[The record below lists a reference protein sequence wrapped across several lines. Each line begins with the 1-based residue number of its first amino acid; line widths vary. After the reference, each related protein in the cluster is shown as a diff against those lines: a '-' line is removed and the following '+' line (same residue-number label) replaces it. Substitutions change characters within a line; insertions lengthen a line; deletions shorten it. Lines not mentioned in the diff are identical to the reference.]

1 MQQRSPW
8 QDFDWGLLVIA
19 IALTVIGL
27 AMIYSATLGAED
39 PTLANTWRRQAIYGA
54 IGVGLMFLVAS
65 IDYRLLE
72 SLEWPIY
79 FVTIGVLIF
88 TLLFGTSEIGA
99 VRRFIYI
106 GGISVQPAFPALLLL
121 IISQA
126 SLLARNAP
134 DPPGWREFVGS
145 LGLTG
150 LAAFLVFEQPNLST
164 ATLYLASWAVM
175 VFTSGLHLGFIA
187 GVGAVGLAAVP
198 VLWTNMDSYM
208 QQRVTNFLDPT
219 ADPGAYYNVQQAL
232 ISIGSGGLWG
242 KGFATGTQSQLH
254 FLRVRHTDFIFSV
267 ICEELGFIG
276 AGLILLVFGVL
287 LWRLLRIAGSSED
300 ITARLIVSGVS
311 SYIFYQLLVNLG
323 MNLNVIPVAGL
334 PMPFISSGGSA
345 LVVTFIGLGLVESVS
360 MRRRRL
366 EF

>member
-1 MQQRSPW
+1 MRKSPW
-8 QDFDWGLLVIA
+8 LHFDWGLLIIA
-19 IALTVIGL
+19 VVLTVIGL
-27 AMIYSATLGAED
+27 AMISSATRGAED
-39 PTLANTWRRQAIYGA
+39 LADTWRRQAIYGA

-79 FVTIGVLIF
+79 ILTVGVLGF
-88 TLLFGTSEIGA
+88 TLLFGSSEIGA

-106 GGISVQPAFPALLLL
+106 GGTSIQPAFPALLLL

-134 DPPGWREFVGS
+134 SPPRLTEFLIS

-150 LAAFLVFEQPNLST
+150 LASFLVFSQPNLST
-164 ATLYLASWAVM
+164 ATLYFATWAAMIYASRLHFGYLMGAGALALGALPVVWAN
-175 VFTSGLHLGFIA
+175 L
-187 GVGAVGLAAVP
+187 
-198 VLWTNMDSYM
+198 DSYM
-208 QQRVTNFLDPT
+208 QNRIQNFLDPT
-219 ADPGAYYNVQQAL
+219 RDRGAYYNVEQAL
-232 ISIGSGGLWG
+232 ISIGSGGLLG

-267 ICEELGFIG
+267 ICEELGFVG
-276 AGLILLVFGVL
+276 AALILLIFALL
-287 LWRLLRIAGSSED
+287 LWRMLRIAANAED
-300 ITARLIVSGVS
+300 ATGQLIVVGVITF
-311 SYIFYQLLVNLG
+311 IFYQLLINLG

-345 LVVTFIGLGLVESVS
+345 LVVTFLGLGLVESVA
-360 MRRRRL
+360 MRQHRL
-366 EF
+366 DL